1 MKRAYDNAYLRQTS
15 DMVEIFLWDCVME
28 KLFTAPEKRK
38 ELDCTSDPDTARV
51 LLIERSS
58 HGYE

>member
-1 MKRAYDNAYLRQTS
+1 VKRSYDNAYLKQTS
-15 DMVEIFLWDCVME
+15 DMVEIFLWDCIKE

-38 ELDCTSDPDTARV
+38 ELDCTSDPDTSGT
-51 LLIERSS
+51 LLMELSS